1 MKKDFSEL
9 AMCAVRYALGR
20 STYVSFSVPQA
31 ILNNIELMTTNSLK
45 VIVRD
50 IDEYKRMHDRIG
62 MECDEKN
69 WLDFRDLCE
78 EVVKAREGK
87 NER

>member
-1 MKKDFSEL
+1 MNEKDFSEL

-20 STYVSFSVPQA
+20 TTYVSFSVPQA
-31 ILNNIELMTTNSLK
+31 ILGNVKFMTTNSLK

-50 IDEYKRMHDRIG
+50 INEYKRMHDRIG

-69 WLDFRDLCE
+69 WLDFRDMCE
-78 EVVKAREGK
+78 EVIKRREAK
-87 NER
+87 K